1 MLKRSLIFFTFLLV
15 GLFSANNAA
24 ASENADHSEKA
35 HQEGEAHPFN
45 AGNLLVSH
53 VLDSYFLEFFG
64 LELPLPI
71 IVNGTNG
78 VDIFM
83 SNNFH
88 VVHGAPTSN
97 IYTAASGSQ
106 YQIRDG
112 KVFELVNGE
121 FVRPF
126 DISITKNVVA
136 LIIVVLILFFVFKSV
151 ANRYKANPL
160 KAPSGLAGFLEP
172 IILFVRDEV
181 AKPAIGHGYE
191 RFMPFLL
198 NVFFF
203 IFFAN
208 LLGLIPFFGFNLTG
222 NIAVA
227 LTFALFTFIIMLTS
241 AKKDF
246 WMHLVSP
253 PGVPKALLVL
263 MIPIELFGLISK
275 PVVLTLRLFANI
287 TAGHMIILAFI
298 SLIFIFGEKFGTGAG
313 LGTSVLSLFF
323 AIFMNCMELLVA
335 FLQAYVFCLLSALY
349 FGSAVE
355 EAHH

>member
-1 MLKRSLIFFTFLLV
+1 MFKRVLFVFTVVLSLLTPAAL
-15 GLFSANNAA
+15 ANAEETEHGTEHNA
-24 ASENADHSEKA
+24 EH
-35 HQEGEAHPFN
+35 HGFN

-71 IVNGTNG
+71 IVSGSNG

-88 VVHGAPTSN
+88 VEHGAPASN
-97 IYTAASGSQ
+97 VYTAASGSS

-112 KVFELVNGE
+112 KVFEVTGGE

-126 DISITKNVVA
+126 DLSITKNVVA
-136 LIIVVLILFFVFKSV
+136 LIVVVLLLFFIFKAV
-151 ANRYKANPL
+151 ASKYKADPL

-172 IILFVRDEV
+172 LILFIRDEV

-246 WMHLVSP
+246 WLHLVAP
-253 PGVPKALLVL
+253 PGVPKGLLIL

-323 AIFMNCMELLVA
+323 AIFMNTMELLVA